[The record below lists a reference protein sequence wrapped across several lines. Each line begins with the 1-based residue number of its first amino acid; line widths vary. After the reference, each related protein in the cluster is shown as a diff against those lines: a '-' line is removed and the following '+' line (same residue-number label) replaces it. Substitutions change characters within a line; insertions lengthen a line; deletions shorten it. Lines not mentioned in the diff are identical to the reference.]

1 MVTADG
7 ALAQVG
13 KEGKIMV
20 VLIKMIIDDVLR

>member
-13 KEGKIMV
+13 REGKIMV
-20 VLIKMIIDDVLR
+20 VLIEMTIDHVLR